1 MLGSAAVLT
10 VALLPLQEFLQWVM
24 RKAQPRSQCM
34 HPSLHEQGPEERSQ
48 RLEQRL
54 AAAEAN
60 RQSNLAAV
68 QLKARASTE
77 RGSQVTCCPAVNGG
91 LLLWELCCP

>member
-1 MLGSAAVLT
+1 MLTAAT
-10 VALLPLQEFLQWVM
+10 PPLQEFLQWVM
-24 RKAQPRSQCM
+24 RKAQPRSQ
-34 HPSLHEQGPEERSQ
+34 HVHQSLHEQGPQERSQ

-77 RGSQVTCCPAVNGG
+77 RGSQVSC
-91 LLLWELCCP
+91 

>member
-1 MLGSAAVLT
+1 M
-10 VALLPLQEFLQWVM
+10 ALLPLQDFLQWVM
-24 RKAQPRSQCM
+24 RKAQPRSQHA
-34 HPSLHEQGPEERSQ
+34 HPSLHKQGPQERSQ

-68 QLKARASTE
+68 QLKARASTK
-77 RGSQVTCCPAVNGG
+77 RGSQVSCRSEGGGRLFWEVCCP
-91 LLLWELCCP
+91 